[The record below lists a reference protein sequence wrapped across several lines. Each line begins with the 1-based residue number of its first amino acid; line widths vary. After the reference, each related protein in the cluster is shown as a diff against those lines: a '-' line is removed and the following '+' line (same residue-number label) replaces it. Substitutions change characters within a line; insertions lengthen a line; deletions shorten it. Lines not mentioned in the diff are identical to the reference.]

1 MRVKMLIASCD
12 VTYTGH
18 ISDYISNNYPDILEI
33 CVCNDLQGLR
43 ETLSVRRYDVAL
55 MDAGFI
61 NSAEPGSVKLPLM
74 LWSDTEPEGGF
85 EPGFKTGSEAGYESG
100 IETGSGSGFDV
111 GSETGVK
118 AGFESGFDV
127 GSKSGIDT
135 GSDGISEQLPGVN
148 KYQRISSIVADVLE
162 QYAKISGKRCDPD
175 SKSANITAVWSPA
188 GGVGKTTVALAC
200 AASGVTEGKDVFY
213 LNLESFSSVPAFFSE
228 RGKSISAV
236 FDMLDDC
243 EGNVKMLLQGISCRE
258 SGVTYLCE
266 PDNFDD
272 ICILSEENIIE
283 LVTSCARITDELI
296 IDLSCICDKN
306 TRQVFELA
314 DKVLL
319 VTEPSLPAQAK
330 LSQFI
335 SQNNVFEGIR
345 EKTTLV
351 ANKGAIVNEL
361 NIEPMIS
368 LPYIQTTD
376 ASEVYKTLKGF
387 GLKA

>member
-12 VTYTGH
+12 VTYTGL
-18 ISDYISNNYPDILEI
+18 ISEYISNNYPDILEI
-33 CVCNDLQGLR
+33 SVCNDLQGLR
-43 ETLSVRRYDVAL
+43 ETLSLRRYDVAL
-55 MDAGFI
+55 MDAGLMK
-61 NSAEPGSVKLPLM
+61 NAEPGSVKLPLM
-74 LWSDTEPEGGF
+74 LWSDTESEAGF
-85 EPGFKTGSEAGYESG
+85 EPRF
-100 IETGSGSGFDV
+100 ETGSQL
-111 GSETGVK
+111 GSEPCFE
-118 AGFESGFDV
+118 AGLDE
-127 GSKSGIDT
+127 IA
-135 GSDGISEQLPGVN
+135 EQLPGVN

-162 QYAKISGKRCDPD
+162 RYAKISGKRCDTD
-175 SKSANITAVWSPA
+175 SKTANITAVWSPA
-188 GGVGKTTVALAC
+188 GGVGKTTVALAY
-200 AASGVTEGKDVFY
+200 AASGVAEGKDVFY
-213 LNLESFSSVPAFFSE
+213 LSLESFSSVPAFFRE

-236 FDMLDDC
+236 FDLLDDC
-243 EGNVKMLLQGISCRE
+243 EGNVKMLLQGIRCRE

-296 IDLSCICDKN
+296 IDLSSTCDKN

-314 DKVLL
+314 DKVFL

-330 LSQFI
+330 LSQFT

-351 ANKGAIVNEL
+351 ANKGALVNEFD
-361 NIEPMIS
+361 IETVIS

-387 GLKA
+387 SLKA

>member
-12 VTYTGH
+12 VTYTGL
-18 ISDYISNNYPDILEI
+18 ISDYISNNYPDIMEI
-33 CVCNDLQGLR
+33 SVCNDLQGLR
-43 ETLSVRRYDVAL
+43 ETLSLRRYDVAL
-55 MDAGFI
+55 MEAGFLK
-61 NSAEPGSVKLPLM
+61 SAEPGSVKLPLM
-74 LWSDTEPEGGF
+74 LW
-85 EPGFKTGSEAGYESG
+85 PGAEYEAGPE
-100 IETGSGSGFDV
+100 
-111 GSETGVK
+111 
-118 AGFESGFDV
+118 
-127 GSKSGIDT
+127 
-135 GSDGISEQLPGVN
+135 GISEQQPGIN

-162 QYAKISGKRCDPD
+162 QYAKISGKRRDPD

-188 GGVGKTTVALAC
+188 GGAGKTTVALAY

-213 LNLESFSSVPAFFSE
+213 LSLESFSSVPAFFSE

-243 EGNVKMLLQGISCRE
+243 EGNVKMLLQGICCRE
-258 SGVTYLCE
+258 NGVSYLCE

-296 IDLSCICDKN
+296 IDLPGICDKN

-314 DKVLL
+314 DRVLL

-335 SQNNVFEGIR
+335 SQSNVFAGIR

-351 ANKGAIVNEL
+351 ANKGAGINEL
-361 NIEPMIS
+361 DIEKVIS

-387 GLKA
+387 SLKA